1 MVLLPEYDPGP
12 YSGCSGRLIVCSG
25 SSFGAKELGQ
35 VRTSLSDLIL
45 LLRPA
50 RSLLLFDV
58 LGRGLSLHQ
67 GGLAGTFEVLHLD
80 GEEGKFR
87 NGLQPLL

>member
-12 YSGCSGRLIVCSG
+12 YSGWSGRLVVCSG

-35 VRTSLSDLIL
+35 LLTSLSDLVL
-45 LLRPA
+45 LPGPA

-67 GGLAGTFEVLHLD
+67 GGLTGTFKVLHLD

-87 NGLQPLL
+87 DGL

>member
-1 MVLLPEYDPGP
+1 LV
-12 YSGCSGRLIVCSG
+12 VCSG

-35 VRTSLSDLIL
+35 LRARLRDLVL
-45 LLRPA
+45 LPGPA

-67 GGLAGTFEVLHLD
+67 GGLIDTFKILHLD
-80 GEEGKFR
+80 DEEGYR
-87 NGLQPLL
+87 L

>member
-1 MVLLPEYDPGP
+1 MVLLLEYDPGP
-12 YSGCSGRLIVCSG
+12 YSGWSGRLVVCSG
-25 SSFGAKELGQ
+25 SSFDAKELCQ
-35 VRTSLSDLIL
+35 LRTRLCDLVL
-45 LLRPA
+45 LPEPA
-50 RSLLLFDV
+50 RSLLFFDV

-67 GGLAGTFEVLHLD
+67 GGLIGTFKVLHLD